1 MLNIQIIG
9 ERNSNPSP
17 NHMAVTISGASME
30 TPTVMAYPI
39 TEQTRRDW
47 DVTGQGNNVDCY
59 VYTRSNSDRLPEAVS
74 RSNDNDVP
82 LVIVATGLELDALDE
97 LQTLGII
104 APNTSMT
111 VLNALRACLGY
122 SNPDLSSVEIED
134 HHQET
139 KRDVSGTALLLA
151 QRLQLVHNNLGVEI
165 KKFRDR
171 NLSRSRFEEV
181 PVAGHFAGHIVRF
194 LGSNGDLLNE
204 ERMFVLGRREYSF
217 GALSV
222 AQYASEAYK
231 EGAKGITHIFDIKDQ
246 IRPVQ
251 TSKVTP
257 YETDVCYCGYNH

>member
-9 ERNSNPSP
+9 ERISGPSP
-17 NHMAVTISGASME
+17 NYMALSIARASME
-30 TPTVMAYPI
+30 TPSVMAYHI

-47 DVTGQGNNVDCY
+47 DETGQGNNVDCY
-59 VYTRSNSDRLPEAVS
+59 VYTRSKSDKLPEAVS
-74 RSNDNDVP
+74 RSNDKNVP
-82 LVIVATGLELDALDE
+82 LVVVATGLELDALDD

-104 APNTSMT
+104 APNTSIS

-151 QRLQLVHNNLGVEI
+151 QRLKVVHTNIDVVIE
-165 KKFRDR
+165 KFRDR
-171 NLSRSRFEEV
+171 NLSRTRFDEV
-181 PVAGHFAGHIVRF
+181 PVEGHFAGHIVKF
-194 LGSNGDLLNE
+194 LGANGDLLKE

-222 AQYASEAYK
+222 AQYASEAYNN
-231 EGAKGITHIFDIKDQ
+231 GAKGITHIFDIKDQ

-257 YETDVCYCGYNH
+257 YETDVCSYGHNH